1 MKKVFA
7 LILALAMILSMAAC
21 GASEPAPAPAPEA
34 PAAPEAEAP
43 AEVTEVKWPTSA
55 VQLVCAY
62 AAGGGTD
69 ICCRTMAETLSAH
82 GNFGVVNNTDGGGII
97 GWEQVR
103 TSDPEECN
111 QLIFA
116 LNSMFLSYLSG
127 VSDIHPLEDI
137 QPVFAMDSDMA
148 YYVVVNKDA
157 PYDTLDEMIEYSKN
171 NGPLTLGAGTPGTTM
186 TIITSQ
192 FVSTTG
198 MNCRMVATDGGDADG
213 VAMVMGG
220 NLDIFITNQN
230 TTVTYLEAGE
240 VKVLAAVHP
249 VSATAPEVVRDI
261 PSLEELGY
269 ENVKM
274 GTTFIVWAPKGAD
287 PAVYE
292 AINKMFNDAY
302 NDPKTKEAFA
312 ARGDGHVLYGN
323 LEETVAKLT
332 DSYNACEASWNEYMA
347 SQG

>member
-1 MKKVFA
+1 MKKLFA

-21 GASEPAPAPAPEA
+21 GASEPAPAPEA

-148 YYVVVNKDA
+148 YYVVVIR
-157 PYDTLDEMIEYSKN
+157 TL
-171 NGPLTLGAGTPGTTM
+171 PTTLWK
-186 TIITSQ
+186 
-192 FVSTTG
+192 
-198 MNCRMVATDGGDADG
+198 R
-213 VAMVMGG
+213 
-220 NLDIFITNQN
+220 
-230 TTVTYLEAGE
+230 
-240 VKVLAAVHP
+240 
-249 VSATAPEVVRDI
+249 
-261 PSLEELGY
+261 
-269 ENVKM
+269 
-274 GTTFIVWAPKGAD
+274 
-287 PAVYE
+287 
-292 AINKMFNDAY
+292 
-302 NDPKTKEAFA
+302 
-312 ARGDGHVLYGN
+312 
-323 LEETVAKLT
+323 
-332 DSYNACEASWNEYMA
+332 
-347 SQG
+347 